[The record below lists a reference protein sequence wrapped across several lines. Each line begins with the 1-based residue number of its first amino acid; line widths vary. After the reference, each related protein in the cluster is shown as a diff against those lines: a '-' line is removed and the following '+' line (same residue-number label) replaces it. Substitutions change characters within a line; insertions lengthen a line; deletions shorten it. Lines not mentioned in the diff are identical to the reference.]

1 MTKGAV
7 IYEKGKPDVFK
18 WEDIDVPDPQN
29 NEVLIKNTA
38 VGVNYIDTYHR
49 RGMPH
54 PWPVPDLPIVLG
66 IEGVGI
72 VEEIGSEISDFNV
85 GDRVAYALPPHGAY
99 SQKRVY
105 PAKKLIKVPN
115 DLINLSDNDLAA
127 LMLKGLTAQFLLKR
141 TYKVKKGDVILIHAA
156 AGGMGLILC
165 QWAKYLGATII
176 GTVSSEE
183 KAQKAKDAG
192 ADYTV
197 IHSKGD
203 FVKTVREVTEG
214 QGCPIVYESIGKDT
228 FKRSMDCLRP
238 MGILASYGHAS
249 GAPDPVDVIELGT
262 RGSLFLTRPAI
273 MHYMEKR
280 EDLEKSADDLFKTLK
295 TGKIKSNVNHIYP
308 LSEVSEAHR
317 AIEARETIGAT
328 VLVP

>member
-72 VEEIGSEISDFNV
+72 VEGIGSEISDFDV

-105 PAKKLIKVPN
+105 PANKLIKVPKA
-115 DLINLSDNDLAA
+115 LTNLSESEASPL
-127 LMLKGLTAQFLLKR
+127 R
-141 TYKVKKGDVILIHAA
+141 TGNL
-156 AGGMGLILC
+156 
-165 QWAKYLGATII
+165 
-176 GTVSSEE
+176 
-183 KAQKAKDAG
+183 
-192 ADYTV
+192 
-197 IHSKGD
+197 
-203 FVKTVREVTEG
+203 
-214 QGCPIVYESIGKDT
+214 P
-228 FKRSMDCLRP
+228 
-238 MGILASYGHAS
+238 S
-249 GAPDPVDVIELGT
+249 GAI
-262 RGSLFLTRPAI
+262 
-273 MHYMEKR
+273 
-280 EDLEKSADDLFKTLK
+280 LK
-295 TGKIKSNVNHIYP
+295 V
-308 LSEVSEAHR
+308 
-317 AIEARETIGAT
+317 
-328 VLVP
+328 

>member
-72 VEEIGSEISDFNV
+72 VEGIGSEISDFNV

-105 PAKKLIKVPN
+105 PANKLIKVPE
-115 DLINLSDNDLAA
+115 DLTNLSDNDLAA
-127 LMLKGLTAQFLLKR
+127 LMLKGLTAQFLL
-141 TYKVKKGDVILIHAA
+141 
-156 AGGMGLILC
+156 
-165 QWAKYLGATII
+165 
-176 GTVSSEE
+176 
-183 KAQKAKDAG
+183 
-192 ADYTV
+192 
-197 IHSKGD
+197 
-203 FVKTVREVTEG
+203 
-214 QGCPIVYESIGKDT
+214 
-228 FKRSMDCLRP
+228 
-238 MGILASYGHAS
+238 
-249 GAPDPVDVIELGT
+249 
-262 RGSLFLTRPAI
+262 
-273 MHYMEKR
+273 
-280 EDLEKSADDLFKTLK
+280 
-295 TGKIKSNVNHIYP
+295 N
-308 LSEVSEAHR
+308 
-317 AIEARETIGAT
+317 
-328 VLVP
+328 